1 MSADAYNSITF
12 YGEYEYGLDS
22 KNRITIPSDWRSG
35 DEGELFVRVHNSGS
49 HIIVMAPVQL
59 SRLLQS
65 VKDCQSLPTVAE
77 RKELIRDIAS
87 GARRCHAD
95 KQGRM
100 VLPSEICEAAELSG
114 QVVFVGAEEEF
125 QIWKPERWAEA
136 KRSKTEN
143 QRRAIND
150 LGI

>member
-1 MSADAYNSITF
+1 MSADAYNSIAF

-35 DEGELFVRVHNSGS
+35 EEGELFVRVHDSGT
-49 HIIVMAPVQL
+49 HIIVMSPVQL

-65 VKDCQSLPTVAE
+65 VKECTSLTVAE
-77 RKELIRDIAS
+77 RKDLVRDIAS
-87 GARRCHAD
+87 GARRCNAD

-100 VLPSEICEAAELSG
+100 VLPSEICARAELTG

-125 QIWKPERWAEA
+125 QIWKPERWAE
-136 KRSKTEN
+136 KKQSKTEN
-143 QRRAIND
+143 QRRVIND
-150 LGI
+150 LGL